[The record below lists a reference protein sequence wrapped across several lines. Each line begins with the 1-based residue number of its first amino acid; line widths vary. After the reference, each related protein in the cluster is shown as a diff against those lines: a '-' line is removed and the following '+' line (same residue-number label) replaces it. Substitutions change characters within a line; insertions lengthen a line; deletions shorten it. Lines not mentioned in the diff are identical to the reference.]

1 MPLHPQAQQIIDAT
15 RALGLP
21 PNHAVTPQEARA
33 NAARRVRSPGPEVA
47 AVVNRTVPGP
57 AGDIPVRIYTPDGVG
72 PFPVLV
78 WYHGGGWVV
87 GDLESAD
94 GTARHLCVSGGCI
107 VVSVDY
113 RLAPEARFPEPLDD
127 CYAAALWAGENAAS
141 LGGVNGI
148 VAVGGDSAGGNLATA
163 VSIKAAQSGDLR
175 ISHQLLVYPVTA
187 ADFDTGSY
195 LDNASG
201 YNLERDGMIWYWQQY
216 LDDPADAVNP
226 LAAPLQLDDDLLGVD
241 AIANMAQAL
250 VITAEYDPLRDE
262 GEAYAGRLDEL
273 GVPAR
278 ASRYD
283 GMIHGFFSQSDTMD
297 LAREAMDEA
306 GAFLRG
312 ARDDMLAEYHA
323 QHHGDAAAMRKLL
336 DPQAAK
342 VLEIFGE
349 LGIKPFQEMTV
360 AECREVMNN
369 RPRPEGPEVGKVAE
383 RIIRNEH
390 GKEPGE
396 VPVRIYTPDTAGP
409 WGTLVWFHGG
419 GWVIGTVDTAD
430 ATARELCVGGNCV
443 VVSVDYRLAPEHK
456 FPTPFEDCLT
466 ATLWTMHNAVA
477 LGSSPDAIA
486 VGGDSAG
493 GNLAAAV
500 ALAQDDLPQPLAFQL
515 LVYPVADYDFTTRS
529 YQVNGSG
536 MFLET
541 GSMQWFWDHYLPA
554 GELAGYNIFAS
565 PLRARLSDDLP
576 PALVIT
582 AEFDPLRDE
591 GEAYAAALDEAG
603 VPTELIRYDG
613 VIHGF
618 FGMPH
623 VIDKGRQALEAAGA
637 GLAEAFG
644 AVLDDDEVEMLAGVG
659 D

>member
-1 MPLHPQAQQIIDAT
+1 MPLHPQAQQVIEVA

-21 PNHAVTPQEARA
+21 PHHTVTPQEARA
-33 NAARRVRSPGPEVA
+33 NAAQRLRSPGPEVTR
-47 AVVNRTVPGP
+47 VDNRAVPGP
-57 AGDIPVRIYTPDGVG
+57 AGDIPVRIYTPAGDGL
-72 PFPVLV
+72 FPILV

-94 GTARHLCVSGGCI
+94 GTARHLCVSSGCI

-113 RLAPEARFPEPLDD
+113 RLAPEARFPEPLED
-127 CYAAALWAGENAAS
+127 CYAATLWAGANAAS

-148 VAVGGDSAGGNLATA
+148 VAVGGDSAGGNLAAA
-163 VSIKAAQSGDLR
+163 VSIRAAQTGDIR
-175 ISHQLLVYPVTA
+175 ISHQLLVYPVTD

-195 LDNASG
+195 LDNAAG
-201 YNLERDGMIWYWQQY
+201 YNLERDGMIWYWQHY

-226 LAAPLQLDDDLLGVD
+226 MAAPLKLDSDLLGID
-241 AIANMAQAL
+241 AVANMAQAL

-262 GEAYAGRLDEL
+262 GEAYAVLLNEL

-283 GMIHGFFSQSDTMD
+283 GMIHGFFSLADSVD
-297 LAREAMDEA
+297 LARDAMDEA

-312 ARDDMLAEYHA
+312 ARDDLLAEYHA
-323 QHHGDAAAMRKLL
+323 QHNGDAAAMRQLL
-336 DPQAAK
+336 DPQAAN
-342 VLEIFGE
+342 VLEIFAS
-349 LGIKPFQEMTV
+349 LNIKPFQEMSV

-369 RPRPEGPEVGKVAE
+369 RPRPEGPAVGKVE
-383 RIIRNEH
+383 DRIIRNEH
-390 GKEPGE
+390 GKQPGD

-419 GWVIGTVDTAD
+419 GWVIGNVETAD

-466 ATLWTMHNAVA
+466 ATLWTMHNAAA

-500 ALAQDDLPQPLAFQL
+500 SLAQDDMPHPLAFQL
-515 LVYPVADYDFTTRS
+515 LVYPVADYDFSTRS

-565 PLRARLSDDLP
+565 PLRARLSDELP

-623 VIDKGRQALEAAGA
+623 AIDKGRQAVDAAGVQ
-637 GLAEAFG
+637 LADAF
-644 AVLDDDEVEMLAGVG
+644 AAILAPEEMLAAAGN
-659 D
+659 